1 MVNVLCD
8 LIGKMNCRTELN
20 LGTVYDVGFLSE
32 ENVCSNVEDF
42 RGDVFD
48 GRWSDFRPN
57 SYYECAHPEV
67 YYGNC
72 NFQSAENLRK
82 EDVSEEDGYFDQV
95 GCFEG
100 CFDLNA
106 PEGNSSC
113 SNASGDSFSRIK
125 ANGMLAKLNVPCK
138 EKKNWDYDHCYS
150 YYANGCYNT
159 CQFVK
164 FTDIEDFM

>member
-8 LIGKMNCRTELN
+8 LIGKMNCRTELS
-20 LGTVYDVGFLSE
+20 LGTVYDVATNVGFLSE
-32 ENVCSNVEDF
+32 DNDCSNVEDF

-48 GRWSDFRPN
+48 GEWSDYRPN
-57 SYYECAHPEV
+57 SYCEEVPQSCPRPRV
-67 YYGNC
+67 YYGKN
-72 NFQSAENLRK
+72 
-82 EDVSEEDGYFDQV
+82 GYFDQV
-95 GCFEG
+95 ECYEECFG
-100 CFDLNA
+100 LNA

-113 SNASGDSFSRIK
+113 SNVSDGSFSRIK

-138 EKKNWDYDHCYS
+138 ENNKWDYDHCYS